1 MLNAFVMILASLI
14 MTTEREEYVDFVTP
28 YYDQVLFLN
37 TLLKTLELLD
47 TLIQF

>member
-28 YYDQVLFLN
+28 YYDQVLFWN
-37 TLLKTLELLD
+37 TLLKTLVLWD
-47 TLIQF
+47 TLMQF